1 MPSTSSDRRIGF
13 EQLEIICPF
22 HLLIGEDFRL
32 VQLSRLLKRL
42 WPELSANS
50 LLQDVVV
57 IVRPRG
63 VQSIEQLVQL
73 TGMVIHL
80 SVRSHPSLILRGQI
94 IKLDAQWLF
103 VGTPKISSVK
113 EMTALGLE
121 LSDLPLHDSGGDF
134 LMAMETSQS
143 LLKESMQ
150 FAEELQVALEK
161 EKETQVQLRTAKEA
175 AEAGNEAKNQIMA
188 NTSHELRT
196 PLHGIINLADLIRI
210 GASGPVSPQAVQ
222 DLEMII
228 NSASRLNSLV
238 NDILDFSKLQKQQL
252 EIQHKPVDLFQVTE
266 NSLALLKPLHR
277 EKPIDLQN
285 ELTKD
290 LPLVDGDE
298 DRIQQILF
306 NLLGNALKFT
316 ESGEVRLSAVV
327 QDGWVEVAV
336 ADTGIGIP
344 QDKQERIFDAFEQ
357 GDASTERTHGGTGLG
372 LSVAKQLVELHGG
385 RIWLESVVGQG
396 SVFRFTLP
404 CSSASEQERKEP
416 VFSKKTNT
424 TKALPVAVAAP
435 IAAPVVE
442 EEPGLDPN
450 VDLLVDDPSEFTILV
465 VDDEPINRQVLRN
478 QLEMVGY
485 RVEVA
490 IDGLQGLKLLK
501 KLNPQVILLD
511 VMMPRL
517 SGYQTCYRIRQKY
530 SASELPIILLTAK
543 DQPEDTVRG
552 FQHGANDYFTKP
564 FSREELL
571 IRVRFH
577 LKLSKATSEVYRMM
591 DDLRGMQNQLIQSV
605 KLAAVGEMTSGIAH
619 ELKTPLA
626 GISKI
631 LSGVELAKQLH
642 QEIDM
647 DAAYSRVNL
656 LVKRCSAIIAHMR
669 NYSRRTEEI
678 HSQTQIINQLLK
690 NTLLLVESQLKR
702 IGGKLELNLGHDLPF
717 VAGNDIQ
724 LEQVFIDLCNNACDA
739 MEQSK
744 ERILTIQS
752 MAEGDEVVVRV
763 SDTGTGMRPEVQ
775 ERVFE
780 SFFTTKSADKGT
792 GLGMSISQNI
802 IEQHKGQIRFNSEL
816 GRGTTF
822 EIYLPVAS

>member
-42 WPELSANS
+42 WPELSENS
-50 LLQDVVV
+50 FLQDVIA
-57 IVRPRG
+57 IVRPSG

-94 IKLDAQWLF
+94 VPLDSHWLF
-103 VGTPKISSVK
+103 VGTPKISSLK
-113 EMTALGLE
+113 EMTTLGLE

-143 LLKESMQ
+143 LLKESVQ

-161 EKETQVQLRTAKEA
+161 EKETQVQLRKAKEA
-175 AEAGNEAKNQIMA
+175 AEAANEAKNQIMA

-252 EIQHKPVDLFQVTE
+252 EIQHKPVDLFQVAE

-298 DRIQQILF
+298 DRIQQILL

-316 ESGEVRLSAVV
+316 ESGEVRLSAVI
-327 QDGWVEVAV
+327 QDGWIELAV

-404 CSSASEQERKEP
+404 CSSASEQERTEP
-416 VFSKKTNT
+416 VVSKKVNT
-424 TKALPVAVAAP
+424 TKALPVAVATV
-435 IAAPVVE
+435 PVVE
-442 EEPGLDPN
+442 EETGSEPN
-450 VDLLVDDPSEFTILV
+450 VDLLVDDPSEVTILV

-490 IDGLQGLKLLK
+490 IDGLQGLKLLE

-511 VMMPRL
+511 VMMPRI

-552 FQHGANDYFTKP
+552 FQHGANDYLTKP

-571 IRVRFH
+571 IRVQFH
-577 LKLSKATSEVYRMM
+577 LKLSNATSEVYRMM
-591 DDLRGMQNQLIQSV
+591 DDLRGMQNQLIQSA

-626 GISKI
+626 GISTI

-647 DAAYSRVNL
+647 DATCSRVNL
-656 LVKRCSAIIAHMR
+656 LVQRCSAIIDHMR
-669 NYSRRTEEI
+669 NYSRRTEET

-690 NTLLLVESQLKR
+690 NTLLLVEPQLKR
-702 IGGKLELNLGHDLPF
+702 IGGKLKLNLGHDLPF
-717 VAGNDIQ
+717 VVGNDIQ
-724 LEQVFIDLCNNACDA
+724 LEQVFINLCNNACDA
-739 MEQSK
+739 MEQSE

-752 MAEGDEVVVRV
+752 MAVGDEVLVRV
-763 SDTGTGMRPEVQ
+763 IDTGTGMRPEVQ
-775 ERVFE
+775 ERIFE
-780 SFFTTKSADKGT
+780 SFFTTKSSAKGT

>member
-42 WPELSANS
+42 WPELSENS

-94 IKLDAQWLF
+94 VPLDSHWLF
-103 VGTPKISSVK
+103 VGTPKISSLK
-113 EMTALGLE
+113 EMTTLGLE

-143 LLKESMQ
+143 LLKESVQ

-161 EKETQVQLRTAKEA
+161 EKETQVQLRKAKEA
-175 AEAGNEAKNQIMA
+175 AEAANEAKNQIMA

-252 EIQHKPVDLFQVTE
+252 EIQHKPVDLFQVAE

-298 DRIQQILF
+298 DRIQQILL

-316 ESGEVRLSAVV
+316 ESGEVRLSAVI
-327 QDGWVEVAV
+327 QDGWIELAV

-404 CSSASEQERKEP
+404 CSSASEQERTEP
-416 VFSKKTNT
+416 VVSKKVNT
-424 TKALPVAVAAP
+424 TKALPVAVATV
-435 IAAPVVE
+435 PVVE
-442 EEPGLDPN
+442 EETGSEPN
-450 VDLLVDDPSEFTILV
+450 VDLLVDDPSEVTILV

-490 IDGLQGLKLLK
+490 IDGLQGLKLLE

-511 VMMPRL
+511 VMMPRI

-552 FQHGANDYFTKP
+552 FQHGANDYLTKP

-571 IRVRFH
+571 IRVQFH

-591 DDLRGMQNQLIQSV
+591 DDLRGMQNQLIQSA

-626 GISKI
+626 GISTI

-647 DAAYSRVNL
+647 DATCSRVNL
-656 LVKRCSAIIAHMR
+656 LVQRCSAIIDHMR
-669 NYSRRTEEI
+669 NYSRRTEET

-690 NTLLLVESQLKR
+690 NTLLLVEPQLKR
-702 IGGKLELNLGHDLPF
+702 IGGKLKLNLGHDLPF
-717 VAGNDIQ
+717 VVGNDIQ
-724 LEQVFIDLCNNACDA
+724 LEQVFINLCNNACDA
-739 MEQSK
+739 MEQSE

-752 MAEGDEVVVRV
+752 MAVGDEVLVRV
-763 SDTGTGMRPEVQ
+763 IDTGTGMRPEVQ
-775 ERVFE
+775 ERIFE
-780 SFFTTKSADKGT
+780 SFFTTKSSAKGT

>member
-42 WPELSANS
+42 WPELSENS

-80 SVRSHPSLILRGQI
+80 SVCSHPALLLRGQI
-94 IKLDAQWLF
+94 IQLDSHWLF

-143 LLKESMQ
+143 LLKESVQ

-161 EKETQVQLRTAKEA
+161 EKETQVQLRKAKEA
-175 AEAGNEAKNQIMA
+175 AEAANEAKNQIMA

-252 EIQHKPVDLFQVTE
+252 EIQHKPVDLFQVAE

-298 DRIQQILF
+298 DRIQQILL

-316 ESGEVRLSAVV
+316 ESGEVRLSAVI
-327 QDGWVEVAV
+327 QDGWIELAV

-404 CSSASEQERKEP
+404 CSSASEQERTEP
-416 VFSKKTNT
+416 VVSKKVNT
-424 TKALPVAVAAP
+424 TKALPVAVATV
-435 IAAPVVE
+435 PVVE
-442 EEPGLDPN
+442 EETGSEPN
-450 VDLLVDDPSEFTILV
+450 VDLLVDDPSEVTILV

-490 IDGLQGLKLLK
+490 IDGLQGLKLLE

-511 VMMPRL
+511 VMMPRI

-552 FQHGANDYFTKP
+552 FQHGANDYLTKP

-571 IRVRFH
+571 IRVQFH

-591 DDLRGMQNQLIQSV
+591 DDLRGMQNQLIQSA

-626 GISKI
+626 GISTI

-647 DAAYSRVNL
+647 DATCSRVNL
-656 LVKRCSAIIAHMR
+656 LVQRCSAIIDHMR
-669 NYSRRTEEI
+669 NYSRRTEET

-690 NTLLLVESQLKR
+690 NTLLLVEPQLKR

-717 VAGNDIQ
+717 VVGNDIQ
-724 LEQVFIDLCNNACDA
+724 LEQVFINLCNNACDA
-739 MEQSK
+739 MEQSE

-752 MAEGDEVVVRV
+752 MAVGDEVLVRV
-763 SDTGTGMRPEVQ
+763 IDTGTGMRPEVQ
-775 ERVFE
+775 ERIFE
-780 SFFTTKSADKGT
+780 SFFTTKSSAKGT

>member
-42 WPELSANS
+42 WPELSENS
-50 LLQDVVV
+50 FLQDVIA
-57 IVRPRG
+57 IVRPSG

-94 IKLDAQWLF
+94 VPLDSQWLF
-103 VGTPKISSVK
+103 VGTPKISSLK
-113 EMTALGLE
+113 EMTTLGLE

-143 LLKESMQ
+143 LLKESVQ

-161 EKETQVQLRTAKEA
+161 EKETQVQLRKAKEA
-175 AEAGNEAKNQIMA
+175 AEAANEAKNQIMA

-252 EIQHKPVDLFQVTE
+252 EIQHKPVDLFQVAE

-298 DRIQQILF
+298 DRIQQILL

-316 ESGEVRLSAVV
+316 ESGEVRLSAVI
-327 QDGWVEVAV
+327 QDGWIELAV

-404 CSSASEQERKEP
+404 CSSASEQERTEP
-416 VFSKKTNT
+416 VVSKKVNT
-424 TKALPVAVAAP
+424 TKALPVAVATV
-435 IAAPVVE
+435 PVVE
-442 EEPGLDPN
+442 EETGSEPN
-450 VDLLVDDPSEFTILV
+450 VDLLVDDPSEVTILV

-490 IDGLQGLKLLK
+490 IDGLQGLKLLE

-552 FQHGANDYFTKP
+552 FQHGANDYLTKP

-571 IRVRFH
+571 IRVQFH

-591 DDLRGMQNQLIQSV
+591 DDLRGMQNQLIQSA

-626 GISKI
+626 GISTI

-647 DAAYSRVNL
+647 DATCSRVNL
-656 LVKRCSAIIAHMR
+656 LVQRCSAIIDHMR
-669 NYSRRTEEI
+669 NYSRRTEET

-690 NTLLLVESQLKR
+690 NTLLLVEPQLKR

-717 VAGNDIQ
+717 VVGNDIQ
-724 LEQVFIDLCNNACDA
+724 LEQVFINLCNNACDA
-739 MEQSK
+739 MEQSE

-752 MAEGDEVVVRV
+752 MAVGDEVLVRV
-763 SDTGTGMRPEVQ
+763 RDTGTGMRPEVQ
-775 ERVFE
+775 ERIFE
-780 SFFTTKSADKGT
+780 SFFTTKSSAKGT

-802 IEQHKGQIRFNSEL
+802 VEQHKGQIRFNSEL

>member
-42 WPELSANS
+42 WPELSENS
-50 LLQDVVV
+50 FLQDVIA
-57 IVRPRG
+57 IVRPSG

-94 IKLDAQWLF
+94 VPLDSHWLF
-103 VGTPKISSVK
+103 VGTPKISSLK
-113 EMTALGLE
+113 EMTTLGLE

-143 LLKESMQ
+143 LLKESVQ

-161 EKETQVQLRTAKEA
+161 EKETQVQLRKAKEA
-175 AEAGNEAKNQIMA
+175 AEAANEAKNQIMA

-252 EIQHKPVDLFQVTE
+252 EIQHKPVDLFQVAE

-298 DRIQQILF
+298 DRIQQILL

-316 ESGEVRLSAVV
+316 ESGEVRLSAVI
-327 QDGWVEVAV
+327 QDGWIELAV

-404 CSSASEQERKEP
+404 CSSASEQERTEP
-416 VFSKKTNT
+416 VVSKKVNT
-424 TKALPVAVAAP
+424 TKALPVAVATV
-435 IAAPVVE
+435 PVVE
-442 EEPGLDPN
+442 EETGSESN
-450 VDLLVDDPSEFTILV
+450 VDLLVDDPSEVTILV

-490 IDGLQGLKLLK
+490 IDGLQGLKLLE

-511 VMMPRL
+511 VMMPRI

-552 FQHGANDYFTKP
+552 FQHGANDYLTKP

-571 IRVRFH
+571 IRVQFH

-591 DDLRGMQNQLIQSV
+591 DDLRGMQNQLIQSA

-619 ELKTPLA
+619 ELKIPLA
-626 GISKI
+626 GISTI

-647 DAAYSRVNL
+647 DATCSRVNL
-656 LVKRCSAIIAHMR
+656 LVQRCSAIIDHMR
-669 NYSRRTEEI
+669 NYSRRTEET

-690 NTLLLVESQLKR
+690 NTLLLVEPQLKR

-717 VAGNDIQ
+717 VVGNDIQ
-724 LEQVFIDLCNNACDA
+724 LEQVFINLCNNACDA
-739 MEQSK
+739 MEQSE

-752 MAEGDEVVVRV
+752 MAVGDEVLVRV
-763 SDTGTGMRPEVQ
+763 IDTGTGMRPEVQ
-775 ERVFE
+775 ERIFE
-780 SFFTTKSADKGT
+780 SFFTTKSSAKGT

>member
-32 VQLSRLLKRL
+32 VRLSHRLERL

-80 SVRSHPSLILRGQI
+80 SVRSHPSLLLRGQI

-175 AEAGNEAKNQIMA
+175 AEAANEAKNQIMA

-372 LSVAKQLVELHGG
+372 LSVAKQLIELHGG

-416 VFSKKTNT
+416 VVSKKTNT
-424 TKALPVAVAAP
+424 TKALPVAA
-435 IAAPVVE
+435 AAPVVE
-442 EEPGLDPN
+442 EERGSEPN
-450 VDLLVDDPSEFTILV
+450 VDLLVDDPSEVTILV

-490 IDGLQGLKLLK
+490 IDGLQGLKLLE

-552 FQHGANDYFTKP
+552 FQHGANDYLTKP

-591 DDLRGMQNQLIQSV
+591 DDLRGMQNQLIQSA

-626 GISKI
+626 GISTI
-631 LSGVELAKQLH
+631 LSGVELARQLH

-647 DAAYSRVNL
+647 DATCSRVSL
-656 LVKRCSAIIAHMR
+656 LVKRCSAIIEHMR
-669 NYSRRTEEI
+669 NYSRRTEET

-690 NTLLLVESQLKR
+690 NTLLLVEPQLKR

-717 VAGNDIQ
+717 VRGNDIQ
-724 LEQVFIDLCNNACDA
+724 LEQVFINLCNNACDA

-752 MAEGDEVVVRV
+752 MAEGDAVVVRV

-780 SFFTTKSADKGT
+780 SFFTTKSSAKGT

>member
-42 WPELSANS
+42 WPELSEDS
-50 LLQDVVV
+50 LLQDAVI
-57 IVRPRG
+57 IVRPSG
-63 VQSIEQLVQL
+63 VKSVEQLVQL

-94 IKLDAQWLF
+94 VPLDSHWLF
-103 VGTPKISSVK
+103 VGTPKISSLK
-113 EMTALGLE
+113 EMTTLGLE

-143 LLKESMQ
+143 LLKESVQ

-161 EKETQVQLRTAKEA
+161 EKETQVQLRKAKEA
-175 AEAGNEAKNQIMA
+175 AEAANEAKNQIMA

-252 EIQHKPVDLFQVTE
+252 EIQHKPVDLFQVAE

-285 ELTKD
+285 ELIKD

-298 DRIQQILF
+298 DRIQQILL

-316 ESGEVRLSAVV
+316 ESGEVRLSAVI
-327 QDGWVEVAV
+327 QDGWIELAV

-404 CSSASEQERKEP
+404 CSSASEQERTEP
-416 VFSKKTNT
+416 VVSKKVNT
-424 TKALPVAVAAP
+424 TKALPVAVATV
-435 IAAPVVE
+435 PVVE
-442 EEPGLDPN
+442 EETGSEPN
-450 VDLLVDDPSEFTILV
+450 VDLLVDDPSEVTILV

-490 IDGLQGLKLLK
+490 IDGLQGLKLLE

-511 VMMPRL
+511 VMMPRI

-552 FQHGANDYFTKP
+552 FQHGANDYLTKP

-571 IRVRFH
+571 IRVQFH

-591 DDLRGMQNQLIQSV
+591 DDLRGMQNQLIQSA

-619 ELKTPLA
+619 ELKIPLA
-626 GISKI
+626 GISTI

-647 DAAYSRVNL
+647 DATCSRVNL
-656 LVKRCSAIIAHMR
+656 LVQRCSAIIDHMR
-669 NYSRRTEEI
+669 NYSRRTEET

-690 NTLLLVESQLKR
+690 NTLLLVEPQLKR
-702 IGGKLELNLGHDLPF
+702 IGGKLKLNLGHDLPF
-717 VAGNDIQ
+717 VVGNDIQ
-724 LEQVFIDLCNNACDA
+724 LEQVFINLCNNACDA
-739 MEQSK
+739 MEQSE

-752 MAEGDEVVVRV
+752 MAVGDEVLVRV
-763 SDTGTGMRPEVQ
+763 RDTGTGMRPEVQ
-775 ERVFE
+775 ERIFE
-780 SFFTTKSADKGT
+780 SFFTTKSSAKGT

-802 IEQHKGQIRFNSEL
+802 VEQHKGRILLESTE
-816 GRGTTF
+816 GKGTSF
-822 EIYLPVAS
+822 EVRLPISS

>member
-42 WPELSANS
+42 WPELSENS
-50 LLQDVVV
+50 LLQDVIV

-94 IKLDAQWLF
+94 IQLDAQWLF

-113 EMTALGLE
+113 EMTTLGLE

-143 LLKESMQ
+143 LLKESVQ

-161 EKETQVQLRTAKEA
+161 EKETQVQLRKAKEA
-175 AEAGNEAKNQIMA
+175 AEAANEAKNQIMA

-252 EIQHKPVDLFQVTE
+252 EIQHKPVDLFQVAE

-298 DRIQQILF
+298 DRIQQILL

-316 ESGEVRLSAVV
+316 ESGEVRLGAVV
-327 QDGWVEVAV
+327 QDGWIELAV

-404 CSSASEQERKEP
+404 CSSASEQERTEP
-416 VFSKKTNT
+416 VVSKKVNT
-424 TKALPVAVAAP
+424 TKALPVAVATV
-435 IAAPVVE
+435 PVVE
-442 EEPGLDPN
+442 EETGSEPN
-450 VDLLVDDPSEFTILV
+450 VDLLVDDPSEVTILV

-490 IDGLQGLKLLK
+490 IDGLQGLKLLE

-552 FQHGANDYFTKP
+552 FQHGANDYLTKP

-571 IRVRFH
+571 IRVQFH

-591 DDLRGMQNQLIQSV
+591 DDLRGMQNQLIQSA

-626 GISKI
+626 GISTI

-647 DAAYSRVNL
+647 DATCSRVNL
-656 LVKRCSAIIAHMR
+656 LVQRCSAIIDHMR
-669 NYSRRTEEI
+669 NYSRRTEET

-690 NTLLLVESQLKR
+690 NTLLLVEPQLKR

-717 VAGNDIQ
+717 VVGNDIQ
-724 LEQVFIDLCNNACDA
+724 LEQVFINLCNNACDA
-739 MEQSK
+739 MEQSE

-752 MAEGDEVVVRV
+752 MAVGDEVLVRV

-775 ERVFE
+775 ERIFE
-780 SFFTTKSADKGT
+780 SFFTTKSSAKGT

-802 IEQHKGQIRFNSEL
+802 VEQHKGQIRFNSEL

-822 EIYLPVAS
+822 EIYLPLAS

>member
-42 WPELSANS
+42 WPELSENS
-50 LLQDVVV
+50 FLQDVIA
-57 IVRPRG
+57 IVRPSG

-94 IKLDAQWLF
+94 VPLDSHWLF
-103 VGTPKISSVK
+103 VGTPKISSLK
-113 EMTALGLE
+113 EMTTLGLE

-143 LLKESMQ
+143 LLKESVQ

-161 EKETQVQLRTAKEA
+161 EKETQVQLRKAKEA
-175 AEAGNEAKNQIMA
+175 AEAANEAKNQIMA

-252 EIQHKPVDLFQVTE
+252 EIQHKPVDLFQVAE

-316 ESGEVRLSAVV
+316 ESGEVRLSAVI
-327 QDGWVEVAV
+327 QDGWIELAV

-404 CSSASEQERKEP
+404 CSSASEQERTEP
-416 VFSKKTNT
+416 VVSKKVNT
-424 TKALPVAVAAP
+424 TKALPVAVATV
-435 IAAPVVE
+435 PVVE
-442 EEPGLDPN
+442 EETGSEPN
-450 VDLLVDDPSEFTILV
+450 VDLLVDDPSEVTILV

-490 IDGLQGLKLLK
+490 IDGLQGLKLLE

-552 FQHGANDYFTKP
+552 FQHGANDYLTKP

-571 IRVRFH
+571 IRVQFH

-591 DDLRGMQNQLIQSV
+591 DDLRGMQNQLIQSA

-626 GISKI
+626 GISTI

-647 DAAYSRVNL
+647 DATCSRVNL
-656 LVKRCSAIIAHMR
+656 LVQRCSAIIDHMR
-669 NYSRRTEEI
+669 NYSRRTEET

-690 NTLLLVESQLKR
+690 NTLLLVEPQLKR
-702 IGGKLELNLGHDLPF
+702 IGGKLKLNLGHDLPF
-717 VAGNDIQ
+717 VVGNDIQ
-724 LEQVFIDLCNNACDA
+724 LEQVFINLCNNACDA
-739 MEQSK
+739 MEQSE

-752 MAEGDEVVVRV
+752 MAVGDEVLVRV

-775 ERVFE
+775 ERIFE
-780 SFFTTKSADKGT
+780 SFFTTKSSAKGT

-802 IEQHKGQIRFNSEL
+802 VEQHKGQIRFNSEL

>member
-42 WPELSANS
+42 WPELSENS
-50 LLQDVVV
+50 FLQDVIA
-57 IVRPRG
+57 IVRPSG

-94 IKLDAQWLF
+94 IQLDAQWLF

-113 EMTALGLE
+113 EMTTLGLE

-143 LLKESMQ
+143 LLKESVQ

-161 EKETQVQLRTAKEA
+161 EKETQVQLRKAKEA
-175 AEAGNEAKNQIMA
+175 AEAANEAKNQIMA

-252 EIQHKPVDLFQVTE
+252 EIQHKPVDLFQVAE

-298 DRIQQILF
+298 DRIQQILL

-316 ESGEVRLSAVV
+316 ESGEVRLSAVI
-327 QDGWVEVAV
+327 QDGWIELAV

-404 CSSASEQERKEP
+404 CSSASEQERTEP
-416 VFSKKTNT
+416 VVSKKVNT
-424 TKALPVAVAAP
+424 TKALPVAVATV
-435 IAAPVVE
+435 PVVE
-442 EEPGLDPN
+442 EETGSEPN
-450 VDLLVDDPSEFTILV
+450 VDLLVDDPSEVTILV

-490 IDGLQGLKLLK
+490 IDGLQGLKLLE

-552 FQHGANDYFTKP
+552 FQHGANDYLTKP

-571 IRVRFH
+571 IRVQFH

-591 DDLRGMQNQLIQSV
+591 DDLRGMQNQLIQSA

-626 GISKI
+626 GISTI

-647 DAAYSRVNL
+647 DATCSRVNL
-656 LVKRCSAIIAHMR
+656 LVQRCSAIIDHMR
-669 NYSRRTEEI
+669 NYSRRTEET

-690 NTLLLVESQLKR
+690 NTLLLVEPQLKR

-717 VAGNDIQ
+717 VVGNDIQ
-724 LEQVFIDLCNNACDA
+724 LEQVFINLCNNACDA
-739 MEQSK
+739 MEQSE

-752 MAEGDEVVVRV
+752 MAVGDEVLVRV

-775 ERVFE
+775 ERIFE
-780 SFFTTKSADKGT
+780 SFFTTKSSAKGT

-802 IEQHKGQIRFNSEL
+802 VEQHKGQIRFNSEL

>member
-42 WPELSANS
+42 WPELSENS
-50 LLQDVVV
+50 FLQDVIA
-57 IVRPRG
+57 IVRPSG

-94 IKLDAQWLF
+94 IQLDAQWLF

-113 EMTALGLE
+113 EMTTLGLE

-143 LLKESMQ
+143 LLKESVQ

-161 EKETQVQLRTAKEA
+161 EKETQVQLRKAKEA
-175 AEAGNEAKNQIMA
+175 AEAANEAKNQIMA

-252 EIQHKPVDLFQVTE
+252 EIQHKPVDLFQVAE

-298 DRIQQILF
+298 DRIQQIFF

-316 ESGEVRLSAVV
+316 EHGEVRLSAVV
-327 QDGWVEVAV
+327 QDGWIELAV

-404 CSSASEQERKEP
+404 CSSASEQERTEP
-416 VFSKKTNT
+416 VVSKKVNT
-424 TKALPVAVAAP
+424 TKALPVAVATV
-435 IAAPVVE
+435 PVVE
-442 EEPGLDPN
+442 EETGSEPN
-450 VDLLVDDPSEFTILV
+450 VDLLVDDPSEVTILV

-490 IDGLQGLKLLK
+490 IDGLQGLKLLE

-511 VMMPRL
+511 VMMPRI

-552 FQHGANDYFTKP
+552 FQHGANDYLTKP

-571 IRVRFH
+571 IRVQFH

-591 DDLRGMQNQLIQSV
+591 DDLRGMQNQLIQSA

-626 GISKI
+626 GISTI

-647 DAAYSRVNL
+647 DATCSRVNL
-656 LVKRCSAIIAHMR
+656 LVQRCSAIIDHMR
-669 NYSRRTEEI
+669 NYSRRTEET

-690 NTLLLVESQLKR
+690 NTLLLVEPQLKR

-717 VAGNDIQ
+717 VVGNDIQ
-724 LEQVFIDLCNNACDA
+724 LEQVFINLCNNACDA
-739 MEQSK
+739 MEQSE

-752 MAEGDEVVVRV
+752 MAVGDEVLVRV
-763 SDTGTGMRPEVQ
+763 IDTGTGMRPEVQ
-775 ERVFE
+775 ERIFE
-780 SFFTTKSADKGT
+780 SFFTTKSSAKGT

-802 IEQHKGQIRFNSEL
+802 VEQHKGQIRFNSEL

>member
-42 WPELSANS
+42 WPELSENS
-50 LLQDVVV
+50 FLQDVIA
-57 IVRPRG
+57 IVRPSG

-80 SVRSHPSLILRGQI
+80 SVRSHPSLLLRGQI
-94 IKLDAQWLF
+94 IQLDAQWLF

-113 EMTALGLE
+113 EMTTLGLE

-143 LLKESMQ
+143 LLKESVQ

-161 EKETQVQLRTAKEA
+161 EKETQVQLRKAKEA
-175 AEAGNEAKNQIMA
+175 AEAANEAKNQIMA

-252 EIQHKPVDLFQVTE
+252 EIQHKPVDLFQVAE

-298 DRIQQILF
+298 DRIQQILL

-316 ESGEVRLSAVV
+316 ESGEVRLSAVI
-327 QDGWVEVAV
+327 QDGWIELAV

-404 CSSASEQERKEP
+404 CSSASEQERTEP
-416 VFSKKTNT
+416 VVSKKVNT
-424 TKALPVAVAAP
+424 TKALPVAVATV
-435 IAAPVVE
+435 PVVE
-442 EEPGLDPN
+442 EETGSEPN
-450 VDLLVDDPSEFTILV
+450 VDLLVDDPSEVTILV

-490 IDGLQGLKLLK
+490 IDGLQGLKLLE

-552 FQHGANDYFTKP
+552 FQHGANDYLTKP

-571 IRVRFH
+571 IRVQFH

-591 DDLRGMQNQLIQSV
+591 DDLRGMQNQLIQSA

-626 GISKI
+626 GISTI

-647 DAAYSRVNL
+647 DATCSRVNL
-656 LVKRCSAIIAHMR
+656 LVQRCSAIIDHMR
-669 NYSRRTEEI
+669 NYSRRTEET

-690 NTLLLVESQLKR
+690 NTLLLVEPQLKR

-717 VAGNDIQ
+717 VVGNDIQ
-724 LEQVFIDLCNNACDA
+724 LEQVFINLCNNACDA
-739 MEQSK
+739 MEQSE

-752 MAEGDEVVVRV
+752 MAVGDEVLVRV

-775 ERVFE
+775 ERIFE
-780 SFFTTKSADKGT
+780 SFFTTKSSAKGT

-802 IEQHKGQIRFNSEL
+802 VEQHKGQIRFNSEL